1 MYRYALKKILLIIP
15 TLLIVSLFAFTL
27 IRMIPGDPAVMFV
40 GDLQDAAAVQKVR
53 RQMGLD
59 QPVYIQYYRWVRQVA
74 GGNLGVSLMTR
85 EPVFNAL
92 AERFSVTVQV
102 IAPAFI
108 LAAIIAVPAGMIAA
122 WRQNSRL
129 DNAIVLVM
137 IVCLSVPSFWLAL
150 LLILIFGVELN
161 WLPSIGFVSVTE
173 DLGAAIRYLVL
184 PVIVLTLI
192 EMAMLTRVM
201 RASTIEVLNQ
211 DYITHARAKGLSESI
226 ILRRHVF
233 KNAFAPTLTMLGLA
247 LGSLLS
253 GTAIIETVF
262 AIPGLGLYLV
272 DAVYARDYPVI
283 QGTLLF
289 VVAVYTAVNL
299 LADLLYPVFD
309 PRVKLQ

>member
-108 LAAIIAVPAGMIAA
+108 LAAIIAVPAGMVAA

-211 DYITHARAKGLSESI
+211 DYITHARAKGLSEST

>member
-1 MYRYALKKILLIIP
+1 MYRYAVKKILLVIP
-15 TLLIVSLFAFTL
+15 TLLLVSLFAFAL
-27 IRMIPGDPAVMFV
+27 IRMIPGDPAVMLI
-40 GDLQDAAAVQKVR
+40 GDLQDAAALQKVR
-53 RQMGLD
+53 SEMGLD
-59 QPVYIQYYRWVRQVA
+59 KPIYIQYYRWLKQVLH
-74 GGNLGVSLMTR
+74 GDLGTSLMTQ
-85 EPVFNAL
+85 EPVFAAL
-92 AERFSVTVQV
+92 IERFSVTVQV
-102 IAPAFI
+102 IAPAFL
-108 LAAIIAVPAGMIAA
+108 LAAVIAIPAGMIAA

-129 DNAIVLVM
+129 DNGIVLLM

-150 LLILIFGVELN
+150 ILILIFGVELN
-161 WLPSIGFVSVTE
+161 WLPTIGFMSVTE
-173 DLGAAIRYLVL
+173 DLATAIRYLVL
-184 PVIVLTLI
+184 PVTVLTLI

-211 DYITHARAKGLSESI
+211 DYITHARAKGLSETI
-226 ILRRHVF
+226 VLWRHVF

-283 QGTLLF
+283 QGALLF
-289 VVAVYTAVNL
+289 VVLVYISVNL

>member
-211 DYITHARAKGLSESI
+211 DYVTHARAKGLSESI